1 MGGIFIVVSFQGE
14 HGAYSEQAIKQ
25 HFIENPITLPCK
37 DFDELLLSVLNDK
50 ADYAMLPVENTL
62 AGTVIPAY
70 DALMKYDL
78 FVQAEVTQKIE
89 HCLLCLPQME
99 LVDVRYVISHHQAL
113 SQCRENLKK
122 AGIEP
127 VDFYDTAGAA
137 KNLLKLNKNDT
148 AAIASEL
155 AAKTY
160 GLKILKKNFEDLHFN
175 STRFFVMGKKMAEA
189 SGNCKTSIIFITLN
203 KAGAL
208 YRVLGELS
216 NRNINMTKIES
227 RPSRKDKWHYLFYLG
242 FEGSQET
249 DKIKDALKAIKSE
262 TIFFKNLGSYNIYK
276 YD

>member
-1 MGGIFIVVSFQGE
+1 VIFIIVSFQGE
-14 HGAYSEQAIKQ
+14 HGAYSEQAIRQ
-25 HFIENPITLPCK
+25 HFGENPITLPCK
-37 DFDELLLSVLNDK
+37 DFDELLSSVLDDK

-62 AGTVIPAY
+62 AGTVISAY

-99 LVDVRYVISHHQAL
+99 LEDIQYVISHNQAL
-113 SQCRENLKK
+113 SQCRETLKK
-122 AGIEP
+122 YNIEP
-127 VDFYDTAGAA
+127 IDFYDTAGAA
-137 KNLLKLNKNDT
+137 KNLSELGKKNT

-160 GLKILKKNFEDLHFN
+160 GLKILRKNFEDLHFN
-175 STRFFVMGKKMAEA
+175 STRFFIMGEKMVKA

-203 KAGAL
+203 KPGSL
-208 YRVLGELS
+208 YRVLRELS

-249 DKIKDALKAIKSE
+249 DTIKDALKAIKSE
-262 TIFFKNLGSYNIYK
+262 TIFFKNLGSYNTYK